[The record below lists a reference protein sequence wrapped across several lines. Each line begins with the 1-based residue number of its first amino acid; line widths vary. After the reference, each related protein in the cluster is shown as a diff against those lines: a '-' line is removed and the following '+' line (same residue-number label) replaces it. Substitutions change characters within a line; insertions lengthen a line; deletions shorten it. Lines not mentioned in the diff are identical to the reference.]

1 MAQPLDLEHPSIQR
15 VILSKAMMGVME
27 RSSYYSYA
35 VVCCGTGKVGLAVA
49 VVLVVVVV
57 VVVVATVQPQVL
69 GNGKKTTPMMVYVA
83 SYFV

>member
-35 VVCCGTGKVGLAVA
+35 VVCCGKGKVGLAVLA
-49 VVLVVVVV
+49 
-57 VVVVATVQPQVL
+57 VVVATVQPQVL

>member
-35 VVCCGTGKVGLAVA
+35 VVCCGKGKVGLAVA
-49 VVLVVVVV
+49 VALVVVA
-57 VVVVATVQPQVL
+57 ATVQPQVL